1 MPSLPRCLTI
11 LVLPLF
17 SLLFSP
23 QPALAL
29 ENPASHSAQIQAT
42 VPEFKVDAPILI
54 APSNYSLTNNPTEP
68 FEWLQAVSI
77 QGISYHTF
85 YLDGQPIIPKILT
98 SIPTINTP
106 DYFIYHLNGRLY
118 LTLKNPMAEGS
129 HTWQVSATSVGGTTA
144 YSDLWHFTIDST
156 LPPIILRQV
165 DQNKMYWATHDPNS
179 IPPYE
184 DRHLIVTTP
193 DPLILGQVEAPVS
206 FKYALICPLNALAGC
221 REQSITVSED
231 DGNFAHRFTD
241 LEPHYTYFVYLI
253 ATDLAGNTTYFPVFT
268 ITYTPKKPIIPLPPI
283 PGIITPTPTP
293 PPPITPITPE
303 PTPLPPLPPTPTPTP
318 SLPPVAIP
326 DYSRLLHSLIVFG
339 LLLHLS
345 LSILGARIKLSQSL
359 RFITRLLIP
368 ITRGQKHFTNPYATL
383 EIYHPDHLNKVLKY
397 IFANPFGAYSLPSNL
412 PEIIFVRFTRP
423 GLNLLTWLNK
433 PDQLPQYLYLEKL
446 DDPPFSDKLRRFL
459 FHSRLIAILIAIIT
473 SAYAVMVSSYLYFVI
488 YLLIS
493 LLLFTNQ
500 YLLPHFLKPNPNAKP
515 LPSSPKTL
523 KNN

>member
-68 FEWLQAVSI
+68 FEWLQAVSV

-221 REQSITVSED
+221 REQSITVSEN

-253 ATDLAGNTTYFPVFT
+253 ATDLAGNITYFPVFT
-268 ITYTPKKPIIPLPPI
+268 ITYTPKTHHSSTSHPRHHHSYSNS
-283 PGIITPTPTP
+283 TSSHN
-293 PPPITPITPE
+293 PITPE
-303 PTPLPPLPPTPTPTP
+303 PTPSTSTSTPTDPIP
-318 SLPPVAIP
+318 PPVAIP

-368 ITRGQKHFTNPYATL
+368 ITRGQKHFTNPYTTL

-473 SAYAVMVSSYLYFVI
+473 SAYAVIVTSCLYFVI